1 MIYVMLFYK
10 VLIIWNIN
18 FNIYI
23 YIMNTYK
30 IKVINFYSEG
40 NISCKADEIQW
51 APSVCDGK
59 RLG

>member
-1 MIYVMLFYK
+1 
-10 VLIIWNIN
+10 
-18 FNIYI
+18 
-23 YIMNTYK
+23 MNTYK